1 MVEQWIPIVNGILL
15 LILFI
20 YLLRCWQRGFV
31 IQIMDLLSWLFAA
44 LIAWMLSGW
53 LAQEIELIHLT
64 PSKIEFIDH
73 YISTQASTIAWFLI
87 VLFGLRL
94 VVIIIHPFA
103 KAIDHLP
110 LLWMAESFC
119 RYCIGNGK
127 SLYHWYFLLVF
138 FICLYLREAVQLAQ
152 QSILGAAAP
161 IGEIAL
167 NSGGSMLERL
177 QLIEKME
184 NNEKMDD
191 DSLQQL
197 KAWLY
202 GKGGEEEAVFHWLES
217 LH

>member
-31 IQIMDLLSWLFAA
+31 IQILDLLSWLFAA

-73 YISTQASTIAWFLI
+73 FISTQASTIAWFLI

-103 KAIDHLP
+103 KANTY
-110 LLWMAESFC
+110 S
-119 RYCIGNGK
+119 CI
-127 SLYHWYFLLVF
+127 
-138 FICLYLREAVQLAQ
+138 
-152 QSILGAAAP
+152 
-161 IGEIAL
+161 
-167 NSGGSMLERL
+167 
-177 QLIEKME
+177 
-184 NNEKMDD
+184 
-191 DSLQQL
+191 
-197 KAWLY
+197 
-202 GKGGEEEAVFHWLES
+202 
-217 LH
+217 

>member
-1 MVEQWIPIVNGILL
+1 MYGRQWIPIVNGILL

-31 IQIMDLLSWLFAA
+31 IQILDLLSWLFAA

-73 YISTQASTIAWFLI
+73 FISTQASTIAWFLI

-110 LLWMAESFC
+110 LLGWLNHFAGIVLGMEKPVSLGIFC
-119 RYCIGNGK
+119 
-127 SLYHWYFLLVF
+127 WF
-138 FICLYLREAVQLAQ
+138 FSICLYLRERLTSSA
-152 QSILGAAAP
+152 IDLGRCCSYW
-161 IGEIAL
+161 GDC
-167 NSGGSMLERL
+167 LE
-177 QLIEKME
+177 
-184 NNEKMDD
+184 
-191 DSLQQL
+191 
-197 KAWLY
+197 
-202 GKGGEEEAVFHWLES
+202 
-217 LH
+217 